1 MNDALAFS
9 VDTVQWPARAVELR
23 AIRRAVF
30 VVEQHVPEDAEWDGF
45 DAVSRHVLALA
56 DGVPPVPIGTG
67 RLLPDGHI
75 GRMAVLKSWR
85 GRGVGRALLAA
96 LLALARQLQF
106 EKVVLHAQTHAIP
119 FYEKQGFTAH
129 GPEFMEAGIAHR
141 VMRLTLKD

>member
-9 VDTVQWPARAVELR
+9 VHTVQWPVRAAELR
-23 AIRRAVF
+23 LIRRAVF
-30 VVEQHVPEDAEWDGF
+30 VVEQQVPEAEEWDGF

-56 DGVPPVPIGTG
+56 DAVPPLPIGTG

-96 LLALARQLQF
+96 LLVLARQLQF
-106 EKVVLHAQTHAIP
+106 EEVVLHAQPMRYP
-119 FYEKQGFTAH
+119 FMKNKDLLRMVRNLWKRALRTA
-129 GPEFMEAGIAHR
+129 
-141 VMRLTLKD
+141 